1 VRLPRLRFTIRW
13 MMVVVAIVALALGS
27 TLWGLKMRRLA
38 RSYALRAS
46 MSKQLESKHRGLE
59 ARVTG
64 AVQEI
69 EELQQ
74 EIGEPGPVREEPSFA
89 AIGLDQMRLISEYA
103 AHSRRLA
110 DHHATLRR
118 KYERAA
124 RYPWLPVDP
133 DPPEP
138 E

>member
-1 VRLPRLRFTIRW
+1 MRLPRLRFTIRW

-38 RSYALRAS
+38 HFYAVRAS
-46 MSKQLESKHRGLE
+46 MSKQLETKHRGLE
-59 ARVTG
+59 ARVTREI
-64 AVQEI
+64 QEI
-69 EELQQ
+69 EKLQQ
-74 EIGEPGPVREEPSFA
+74 EIGEPRPVTDEPSFA
-89 AIGLDQMRLISEYA
+89 SISAKQMRRVLEA
-103 AHSRRLA
+103 VAHTKKLA

-124 RYPWLPVDP
+124 RYPWLNIEP

>member
-1 VRLPRLRFTIRW
+1 MRLPRLRFTIRW

-46 MSKQLESKHRGLE
+46 TAKQAETNYRGLE
-59 ARVTG
+59 TKVTR
-64 AVQEI
+64 AVREI
-69 EELQQ
+69 ELGQKM
-74 EIGEPGPVREEPSFA
+74 IEPRPVREEPRFA
-89 AIGLDQMRLISEYA
+89 SIALDHQMRRALGLA
-103 AHSRRLA
+103 AYLKRLG

-124 RYPWLPVDP
+124 RYPWLTIEPG
-133 DPPEP
+133 PPWP